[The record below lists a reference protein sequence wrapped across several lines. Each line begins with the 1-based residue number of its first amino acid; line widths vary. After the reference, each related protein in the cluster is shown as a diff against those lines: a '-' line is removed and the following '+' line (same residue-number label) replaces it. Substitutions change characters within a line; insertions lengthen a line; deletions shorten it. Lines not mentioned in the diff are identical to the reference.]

1 MNCLLIAGI
10 IIIIVFVGSFT
21 ILPWCEKKYGFKL
34 KNDDFC

>member
-1 MNCLLIAGI
+1 MDCLLIAGI
-10 IIIIVFVGSFT
+10 IIIIGFVVSFI